1 MTKFIEVVT
10 TTDSIE
16 EARSLID
23 KILNLKLAACGSI
36 VPIESSYW
44 WEDKVE
50 KTAEFQLTMKTI
62 ESNYVEIEN
71 LILQNHSYETPQ
83 IISIPILGG
92 SREYLDWLVKVTDQ
106 KSEQDLY

>member
-1 MTKFIEVVT
+1 MTKFIEIIT

-16 EARSLID
+16 EARSLIN
-23 KILNLKLAACGSI
+23 KILCLKLAACGSI
-36 VPIESSYW
+36 TTIESSYW
-44 WEDKVE
+44 WKNKIEN
-50 KTAEFQLTMKTI
+50 TTEFQLTMKTI

-92 SREYLDWLVKVTDQ
+92 SREYLDWLIEITDQ
-106 KSEQDLY
+106 KSEE